1 MGRTPDRFPGS
12 REDEELDLDDRG
24 PGGDSGGDPTDEG
37 ALRRVTNALRFF
49 VGGAVRQVLQIKNPP
64 AGFDDADINGIADG
78 QGLAYNSTS
87 KQFEPQTFAGGYN
100 SVTHRNEDQLVHDIA
115 ETSFEEF
122 TYAGNKVTSIIVWT
136 TAGKTQKIR
145 ETLFTYTGSKVAT
158 TTTKQYDGAGTL
170 IVGETLT
177 ETFAYSGNQ
186 VADVT
191 AVLT

>member
-1 MGRTPDRFPGS
+1 MPGAS
-12 REDEELDLDDRG
+12 KEEETQYDDRG
-24 PGGDSGGDPTDEG
+24 PGGDSDGDPTAEG

-49 VGGAVRQVLQIKNPP
+49 AGSAVRQVFQIKNPP
-64 AGFDDADINGIADG
+64 AGFDDADISGIANG

-100 SVTHRNEDQLVHDIA
+100 STTHRNEDQLVHDIA

-122 TYAGNKVTSIIVWT
+122 TYTGNKVMSIVIWT

-145 ETLFTYTGSKVAT
+145 ETLFTYTGNKVAT
-158 TTTKQYDGAGTL
+158 VTTKQYDGAGTL

-177 ETFAYSGNQ
+177 ETYSYSGNQ